1 MNNIKR
7 TKKLEV
13 LPNKTSSINAVVLNN
28 KPKKL
33 YNKNEQKTIQKI
45 HNFLIIA
52 TAFFFTLFI
61 KIDNV
66 RAIEKIEGGNL
77 TEKDLKTM
85 IYDTATTLQGV
96 GIFIAFIV
104 LVVFVIQFIYG
115 DDELKQRRKKTILYT
130 LGGIILLILV
140 PSLINLIID
149 SLVVSET

>member
-1 MNNIKR
+1 M
-7 TKKLEV
+7 V
-13 LPNKTSSINAVVLNN
+13 FNK

-33 YNKNEQKTIQKI
+33 YNKNIKKTIQKI
-45 HNFLIIA
+45 HNWLLITAVFL
-52 TAFFFTLFI
+52 FTLCI
-61 KIDNV
+61 KINNV
-66 RAIEKIEGGNL
+66 RAVEKIEGGDL

-85 IYDTATTLQGV
+85 IYDAAVTIQGI

-104 LVVFVIQFIYG
+104 LVVFIVQFIYG

-130 LGGIILLILV
+130 LGGIVLLILA